1 MNGSLLLRIICLV
14 GVLVSGF
21 LYLQVKKQKLRLDEN
36 LNISRTA
43 LQEELSQSAKLKSR
57 TLHSEES
64 SKKLQAITEEE
75 RAKATGFKEQF
86 DQLSQR
92 AEAAEAAQKQL
103 EDELQNV
110 NAANR
115 DLQRENNNLE
125 ASIPPQNWREQLNE
139 LQSRNLELS
148 AENTSLR
155 RSLSS
160 VNQSPTLPPPVTTFE
175 SNPLPTQSVGE
186 VVRIGPDGSF
196 AIINYGRQHGAAE
209 GQTLS
214 LRRQQQQQEIA
225 LVSLTNITN
234 DFSVA
239 QILSATNTNGNLSV
253 AEIQVGDT
261 AHLE

>member
-36 LNISRTA
+36 LNISRLA

-57 TLHSEES
+57 TLYAEES
-64 SKKLQAITEEE
+64 SKQLQAITEEE

-86 DQLSQR
+86 DQLKQR

-103 EDELQNV
+103 EEELQNV

-125 ASIPPQNWREQLNE
+125 ASIPPQNWREQLND

-160 VNQSPTLPPPVTTFE
+160 VNQNPALPPPASSFQTD
-175 SNPLPTQSVGE
+175 PLPTQSVGE

-214 LRRQQQQQEIA
+214 LRREQQEIA

-239 QILSATNTNGNLSV
+239 QILSATNTNDNLSV
-253 AEIQVGDT
+253 AEIQVGDA

>member
-1 MNGSLLLRIICLV
+1 MNASLLLRIICLV
-14 GVLVSGF
+14 GVLSSGF

-36 LNISRTA
+36 LNISRAA

-57 TLHSEES
+57 TLQAEES
-64 SKKLQAITEEE
+64 SKRLKAITDEE
-75 RAKATGFKEQF
+75 RAKASGFKDQF
-86 DQLSQR
+86 DQLTHR
-92 AEAAEAAQKQL
+92 AEAAEAAQKKL
-103 EDELQNV
+103 EEELQQV
-110 NAANR
+110 QAVNR

-125 ASIPPQNWREQLNE
+125 ASIPPRNWREQLNE

-160 VNQSPTLPPPVTTFE
+160 VNQSATIPPPNNNFAA
-175 SNPLPTQSVGE
+175 PPPPTQAVGE

-214 LRRQQQQQEIA
+214 IHREQQEIA

-239 QILSATNTNGNLSV
+239 QILSATNTGGNLSDSV
-253 AEIQVGDT
+253 IQVGDT